1 MTAQSMKTWFEG
13 HPTLSKLYE
22 GIEQTKALERDL
34 AALLPAYLMPYLAVG
49 LIREGKLTIF
59 VAHGAQAAR
68 LRHLAPTVLEA
79 LYRRGWAVDSLR
91 IRVRLPTNQ
100 EHSSLGSLFY
110 ASSASRPAHQKEACL
125 TPTAW
130 EHLQNCSAQLDASP
144 LKQALAAMVE
154 RHRAL
159 SSTDISQT
167 QK

>member
-34 AALLPAYLMPYLAVG
+34 ATLLPAYLMPYLAVG
-49 LIREGKLTIF
+49 LIRDGKLTIF

-91 IRVRLPTNQ
+91 IRIRLPTTQ
-100 EHSSLGSLFY
+100 ERSSLGSLFY
-110 ASSASRPAHQKEACL
+110 ANGESGPAHQKEACL
-125 TPTAW
+125 SSTAW
-130 EHLQNCSAQLDASP
+130 AHLQECSAQLDVSP
-144 LKQALAAMVE
+144 LKQALATMVE
-154 RHRAL
+154 RHRP
-159 SSTDISQT
+159 SSSPAPAASQT
-167 QK
+167 